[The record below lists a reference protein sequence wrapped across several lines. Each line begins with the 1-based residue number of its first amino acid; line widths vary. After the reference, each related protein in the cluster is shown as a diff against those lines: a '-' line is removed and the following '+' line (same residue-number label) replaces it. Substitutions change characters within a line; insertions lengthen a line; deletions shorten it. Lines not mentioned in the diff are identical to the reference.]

1 MLVHDKF
8 YKRETNKVPWENT
21 VGRDHFCLERSWQTP
36 RRRWRM
42 GWKALVRLGV
52 GRAFQTKDTVEAK
65 SWGCHSMGAGKLDR
79 SGIWLAGRWMGE
91 WEHQESEHCGAA
103 INLLLPHC

>member
-1 MLVHDKF
+1 
-8 YKRETNKVPWENT
+8 
-21 VGRDHFCLERSWQTP
+21 
-36 RRRWRM
+36 M

-52 GRAFQTKDTVEAK
+52 GRGFQTKDTVEAK
-65 SWGCHSMGAGKLDR
+65 SWGCYSMGAGKSDR